1 MSGVR
6 QGEVCTV
13 LCVSERHVCVPRTMG
28 HPSHQPRQKRHMR
41 SRPWEGMQLWN
52 SHLDTRTYHTP
63 THPPNMGGTRRG
75 GVVVCTDRRRHC
87 VAWLRAETLVERPLQ
102 GRLLWQWCERPLPV
116 VDNTCELG
124 SSCECTVTHPV
135 LMMRGMQLLAP
146 SSVSL
151 AAMASGPPASTALS
165 YPTQR

>member
-1 MSGVR
+1 MRCALCSVYQ
-6 QGEVCTV
+6 QGRECM
-13 LCVSERHVCVPRTMG
+13 CVPRSME
-28 HPSHQPRQKRHMR
+28 HPSHQPHQKRHSR

-52 SHLDTRTYHTP
+52 SHLDTRTYHPPP

-75 GVVVCTDRRRHC
+75 DVVVSIDRRRHC
-87 VAWLRAETLVERPLQ
+87 VAWLRAETLVERSLQ
-102 GRLLWQWCERPLPV
+102 RRLLWQWCKRPLPV

-124 SSCECTVTHPV
+124 SRCECTVTHPV
-135 LMMRGMQLLAP
+135 LMIRGMQLLAP

-165 YPTQR
+165 YPTQG